1 MASADHGPHADH
13 LYGRKNPVNLSGM
26 WVKQRARVD
35 PMAEFNNLDRQW
47 RAQHLKDLKLTPND
61 GWAAHV
67 QTLSAYE
74 KARYNPI
81 RRLGRIPLNMFEKM
95 LIGSGVRHGRAR
107 LVRTLIAG
115 AGKGLIATWA
125 IIYVSFN
132 SVNSWESRLGWKVYQ
147 SKPEMDPNSE
157 YYQSQKSMYSGKGK
171 DDWADW
177 GFKKSTMYGQA
188 HSSNPITQ

>member
-1 MASADHGPHADH
+1 
-13 LYGRKNPVNLSGM
+13 
-26 WVKQRARVD
+26 
-35 PMAEFNNLDRQW
+35 
-47 RAQHLKDLKLTPND
+47 
-61 GWAAHV
+61 
-67 QTLSAYE
+67 
-74 KARYNPI
+74 
-81 RRLGRIPLNMFEKM
+81 M
-95 LIGSGVRHGRAR
+95 LIFQ
-107 LVRTLIAG
+107 LIAG

-188 HSSNPITQ
+188 HSSAPITQ